1 MLTVVVRHLFDENQR
16 ASPGDLSILK
26 VCVARSRTMNSKA
39 HCMKSMMVSNSTLAA
54 ICVWSGLHRF
64 IYSTQQIGQTI
75 RNYERALLAQQ
86 TALLAQQTAVL
97 SRVHKESRSMVQCW
111 KDLDA
116 PKVCRISECSNIC

>member
-116 PKVCRISECSNIC
+116 PKVCRISEYSNIC

>member
-86 TALLAQQTAVL
+86 TAVL

>member
-64 IYSTQQIGQTI
+64 IYSTQQIGQTTK
-75 RNYERALLAQQ
+75 L
-86 TALLAQQTAVL
+86 
-97 SRVHKESRSMVQCW
+97 
-111 KDLDA
+111 
-116 PKVCRISECSNIC
+116 